1 MKGLET
7 AGDRPLHARG
17 AQPFHPHE
25 VPMDSPLQP
34 PPPDAPTVFQHL
46 LEDLHLEYEEARDFL
61 ARYRIPDIA
70 RVGEPGLTPED
81 ISELVL
87 AWESERLEDAEGR

>member
-1 MKGLET
+1 
-7 AGDRPLHARG
+7 
-17 AQPFHPHE
+17 
-25 VPMDSPLQP
+25 MDSPLQP